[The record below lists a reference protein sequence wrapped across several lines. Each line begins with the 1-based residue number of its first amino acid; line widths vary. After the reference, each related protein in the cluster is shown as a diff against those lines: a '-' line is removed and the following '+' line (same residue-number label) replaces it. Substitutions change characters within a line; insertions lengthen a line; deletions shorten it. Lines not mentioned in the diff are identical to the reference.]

1 MYFMLQ
7 LKFMAELIYIPLI
20 VIKFSLHVTIDV
32 VVVFSFHGA
41 IIENMNI
48 YARMNSYDLF
58 HQR

>member
-32 VVVFSFHGA
+32 VVVFSFYGA

>member
-20 VIKFSLHVTIDV
+20 VIKFSLHIDV
-32 VVVFSFHGA
+32 VVVFSFYGA

-48 YARMNSYDLF
+48 YARMNS
-58 HQR
+58 